1 MSAGPANQNDVD
13 IDLGRLLKAV
23 WDKKGLVA
31 GLTAAAAGLAFVVT
45 GMIDPLYKSETRL
58 LIETREPVFSA
69 DQAQP
74 MADAALLDERAVTS
88 QVEILRS
95 VDLVKQVARELDL
108 SSREEFDPAANPS
121 AVGDMLVML
130 GLKKN
135 PLDVPADER
144 ILKEF
149 YKKLE
154 VYAVPGSRVIGIE
167 FSSEDAAL
175 AATVPNALV
184 DAYLAFQSGAKLESN
199 TDASAWLEPEI
210 AKLRDKVREAEGKVA
225 QYRAETGLLLINEQD
240 TIAAKQLSDIS
251 TELSR
256 IRAERADSQARAQ
269 SVRSALENGQSVDT
283 ISDVLGSPVIQQLR
297 ESEGAVRA
305 QIADLSTTLLD
316 AHPRMKGLRA
326 QLADIERQTVGEV
339 RKVLASL
346 EGNARVAKIRE
357 EELTAQLNA
366 LKAGSARE
374 GEEAVELRSLE
385 REAAAQR
392 DLLETYLSRYREAA
406 SRSEPKALPADARV
420 ISRAVPAS
428 ESHYPK
434 KGPIIFVAAFATF
447 LLSVI
452 FIMLGELFS
461 GRALRPSSDINAA
474 DQNAAPAG
482 AAMAASAVSV
492 ASHADPGSADTTRAS
507 TGYDH
512 GASTL
517 LPAITNDADDFTVD
531 AVAEQLIADQVSVAV
546 CVSPEGDEGS
556 ASSVILARTVA
567 GEGLQTLLIDL
578 TGSACPT
585 ELMAESVRLPGL
597 TDLMTGEIAIAS
609 SIHPD
614 RLSSA
619 HIIPRGNA
627 NARRAMRAIDRLPM
641 IIDALTEAYDLVIV
655 ECGAA
660 EAAAVARIARA
671 DTGEVVLSILRADEA
686 AVGEFLAEF
695 HEQGFENVLLMTP
708 GETNS
713 PLGSASSAA

>member
-1 MSAGPANQNDVD
+1 MSVGPANQPDVD

-23 WDKKGLVA
+23 WNKKALVA

-45 GMIDPLYKSETRL
+45 GLIDPLYKSETRV

-69 DQAQP
+69 NQTQP
-74 MADAALLDERAVTS
+74 VADAALLDERAVTS

-95 VDLVKQVARELDL
+95 TDLIKQVARELDL
-108 SSREEFDPAANPS
+108 SSRDEFDAASDLS
-121 AVGDMLVML
+121 AVGNLLVML

-135 PLDVPADER
+135 PLDIPADER
-144 ILKEF
+144 VLKQF

-167 FSSEDAAL
+167 FSSEDAGL
-175 AATVPNALV
+175 AADVPNALV
-184 DAYLAFQSGAKLESN
+184 DAYLSSQSGAKLESN

-210 AKLRDKVREAEGKVA
+210 AKLRQKVRESEEKIA
-225 QYRAETGLLLINEQD
+225 QYRAEKGLLLINQQD

-256 IRAERADSQARAQ
+256 VRAERADSEARAQ
-269 SVRSALENGQSVDT
+269 SVRNALESGQSVDA
-283 ISDVLGSPVIQQLR
+283 ISDVLGSPVVQRLR
-297 ESEGAVRA
+297 ESEGAIRA

-316 AHPRMKGLRA
+316 AHPRMKGLKA
-326 QLADIERQTVGEV
+326 QLADIEQQILGEI
-339 RKVLASL
+339 RKVLSSL
-346 EGNARVAKIRE
+346 ESNARVGKIRE

-392 DLLETYLSRYREAA
+392 DLLETYLARYREAA

-447 LLSVI
+447 LFSAI
-452 FIMLGELFS
+452 GIMLAELFS
-461 GRALRPSSDINAA
+461 GRALRPSSPVLSGAHA
-474 DQNAAPAG
+474 DEPVASP
-482 AAMAASAVSV
+482 AASRPMAE
-492 ASHADPGSADTTRAS
+492 SADAEPEP
-507 TGYDH
+507 
-512 GASTL
+512 AA
-517 LPAITNDADDFTVD
+517 LPTIANDADDFTVE
-531 AVAEQLIADQVSVAV
+531 AVAEQLITDQVSVAV

-556 ASSVILARTVA
+556 ASSVMLARTVA
-567 GEGLQTLLIDL
+567 GDGLQALLIDL

-585 ELMAESVRLPGL
+585 ELMAESKRLPGL
-597 TDLMTGEIAIAS
+597 TDLMCGEIAIAS
-609 SIHPD
+609 SIHSD
-614 RLSSA
+614 RLSAA

-627 NARRAMRAIDRLPM
+627 NARRAMRAVDRLPM
-641 IIDALTEAYDLVIV
+641 IIDALTQAYDLVIV

-660 EAAAVARIARA
+660 DAAAVARISRS
-671 DTGEVVLSILRADEA
+671 DSCEIVLSILRADEA
-686 AVGEFLAEF
+686 LVSQFLAEF

-708 GETNS
+708 GEPSS
-713 PLGSASSAA
+713 PLGSRSSAA